1 MKETR
6 KKGVWDQEKD
16 TTKSLELKKGK
27 NENCILRYT
36 RDPLALF
43 LENSD
48 KESSWGKVQHRE
60 KRDGEER
67 YTLKSFP
74 TLSPLP

>member
-6 KKGVWDQEKD
+6 KKGVWHQEKD
-16 TTKSLELKKGK
+16 TTKSRELKKGK
-27 NENCILRYT
+27 NENDILRYT

-48 KESSWGKVQHRE
+48 RESPWGRYSAATNE
-60 KRDGEER
+60 KRRKG
-67 YTLKSFP
+67 TQ
-74 TLSPLP
+74 

>member
-6 KKGVWDQEKD
+6 KKGVWHQEKD

-27 NENCILRYT
+27 NENYILRYT

-48 KESSWGKVQHRE
+48 RESSWGKVQHRE
-60 KRDGEER
+60 TREGEER
-67 YTLKSFP
+67 YTLKSFSP
-74 TLSPLP
+74 LSPLP